1 MAHKTN
7 KTDLKI
13 EKLLSHKSY
22 KPYRLLTHGT
32 IHKAFKEKKKLLLE
46 KKWISARSS
55 HRGPGRKGNRT
66 SLPDPEE
73 GPAAIYCLPRCKF
86 FITCYWYQVPI
97 GHYLRFCFLS
107 TVKRTSTLSI
117 DLTRT
122 RHPTKRV
129 AQDKPSQ
136 SSFTLPHCWLWIF
149 RLRSVPPH

>member
-1 MAHKTN
+1 MFVVLLYPLLLADDRLRSYFTRLGGAPDGAKLKMNKNKKKHTKKHTKKPTKKLTDNMAHKTN

-32 IHKAFKEKKKLLLE
+32 IHKAFKEKKKKLLLE

-86 FITCYWYQVPI
+86 FITCYWY
-97 GHYLRFCFLS
+97 
-107 TVKRTSTLSI
+107 
-117 DLTRT
+117 
-122 RHPTKRV
+122 
-129 AQDKPSQ
+129 
-136 SSFTLPHCWLWIF
+136 
-149 RLRSVPPH
+149 